1 MRIVQRGKKWVLYG
15 DDGKI
20 IVMSSDRTICEKD
33 DERMSV
39 TLSGWYEVD
48 DGLNPIDEE
57 GENLNEIVVRLI
69 DEDPDFR
76 SYRYGIG
83 ADL

>member
-1 MRIVQRGKKWVLYG
+1 
-15 DDGKI
+15 
-20 IVMSSDRTICEKD
+20 
-33 DERMSV
+33 MSV

-69 DEDPDFR
+69 DEDPDFGHTDMELELIFEDGHTKDVAQLVHR
-76 SYRYGIG
+76 LVRDGN
-83 ADL
+83 L